1 MTAIAL
7 TEQELEIER
16 LREQK
21 SLSFRAIGDQLG
33 LSATAAGELYRQA
46 KRKRRNAATA
56 ALAQQEDKSVFTLS
70 LTAAECTALR
80 SILDKACQPARPKS
94 PAVLFT
100 DTERAMAHLT
110 RLKLDHVLL
119 KKDSPS

>member
-7 TEQELEIER
+7 TEQELEIEH

-56 ALAQQEDKSVFTLS
+56 ALAQQEDKSIFTLS

-80 SILDKACQPARPKS
+80 SILDKACQPPRPKS
-94 PAVLFT
+94 PPGRVTAKV
-100 DTERAMAHLT
+100 RAQAHMT
-110 RLKLDHVLL
+110 RL
-119 KKDSPS
+119 